1 MSKEGSFIQGK
12 YSCSLNVSNIENNSL
27 NVNSGPPKKPVGGLK
42 KTTVFLS
49 EIFKQL
55 LLLIY
60 YIILVRNLEISI
72 KYIQN
77 SLSEIYILWDQK

>member
-42 KTTVFLS
+42 KNCVPFWNIQTAAS
-49 EIFKQL
+49 IDL
-55 LLLIY
+55 LY
-60 YIILVRNLEISI
+60 NFS
-72 KYIQN
+72 
-77 SLSEIYILWDQK
+77 